1 MFDFKT
7 EKMVIARP
15 EDLVEVLRITK
26 NMTNSNYSNLPNHKV
41 KFLVEI
47 FGPVYES
54 KSFPDSKEDKKEK
67 TIAVTSKELCDF
79 YKKQKGR
86 GITTDNLKKQYLNE
100 LLVNDVIGEVQSEID
115 RRQYIYYPLVDLRDE
130 NETTEGLAASS
141 ESVKITKLSNTGSF
155 DNLLYIPRIRLS
167 KNYKEIPE
175 DWLIIHILGLA
186 NYRIG
191 LDKTKGCLAD
201 FLNTPDEFRLL
212 ETKGSNETRLTIKEF
227 ILKYE
232 SNPSISIRYIFRS
245 QFYEFNSKLF
255 GRMIG
260 ICIID
265 RNDYKKL
272 SNRLPFDNFDISCS
286 TKALPLLIPTP
297 PSLPFIQS
305 ASNQVVIEETK
316 PKDQQR
322 AHTETSIVPCTEN
335 EKESNLP
342 ILNCSV
348 CHEYRTAIEFDMA
361 LHIIEFHSK
370 QLTNHIYKAEGIEL
384 HAEFNDMV
392 DYAIDMA
399 KSIVQCRT
407 YSECIFCEVHL
418 LRNESVVREHLV
430 QFHKLDLEESLQQIR
445 SDYPDKQD
453 MDIEKMLQIV
463 IDTVVYELPAQYIS
477 Y

>member
-1 MFDFKT
+1 
-7 EKMVIARP
+7 
-15 EDLVEVLRITK
+15 
-26 NMTNSNYSNLPNHKV
+26 
-41 KFLVEI
+41 
-47 FGPVYES
+47 
-54 KSFPDSKEDKKEK
+54 
-67 TIAVTSKELCDF
+67 
-79 YKKQKGR
+79 
-86 GITTDNLKKQYLNE
+86 
-100 LLVNDVIGEVQSEID
+100 
-115 RRQYIYYPLVDLRDE
+115 
-130 NETTEGLAASS
+130 
-141 ESVKITKLSNTGSF
+141 
-155 DNLLYIPRIRLS
+155 
-167 KNYKEIPE
+167 
-175 DWLIIHILGLA
+175 
-186 NYRIG
+186 
-191 LDKTKGCLAD
+191 
-201 FLNTPDEFRLL
+201 
-212 ETKGSNETRLTIKEF
+212 
-227 ILKYE
+227 
-232 SNPSISIRYIFRS
+232 
-245 QFYEFNSKLF
+245 
-255 GRMIG
+255 
-260 ICIID
+260 
-265 RNDYKKL
+265 
-272 SNRLPFDNFDISCS
+272 
-286 TKALPLLIPTP
+286 
-297 PSLPFIQS
+297 
-305 ASNQVVIEETK
+305 VIEETK